1 MLACARSLLRSSL
14 SWGGSADAWR
24 YDKWMQCS
32 QRELYDANARRLA
45 EVFSACG
52 VRATTGAEE
61 LLGLEI
67 ADGYGHVS
75 HNSKHVVC
83 SAYVSWVAQRLRS
96 EVEQEFLELHRE
108 LGQ

>member
-24 YDKWMQCS
+24 YDKWMRCS
-32 QRELYDANARRLA
+32 QRDLYDSNARQLA

-67 ADGYGHVS
+67 ADDSGHVS
-75 HNSKHVVC
+75 YSSKHVVF
-83 SAYVSWVAQRLRS
+83 SAYASWVAK
-96 EVEQEFLELHRE
+96 
-108 LGQ
+108 